1 MSGQVADFDS
11 RDFTEGPAQ
20 DDKAMVRFYMKPVK
34 GPIDPVTG
42 IATWTEKEYY
52 ETVVP
57 GSRDT
62 INQPVTVITKQK
74 YPMQYAKWKSNTS
87 SEGVTGTFISETTW
101 ISRSQAEELAYFG
114 VKTLEQLAAAPDTLC
129 QKQVGMYELRRKAQ
143 SFIEQ
148 REKDAPILAVH
159 AQLDALK
166 AESEVKDQTIDALK
180 KRLDALEAQAAEK
193 QPQQHQRK

>member
-1 MSGQVADFDS
+1 MAGAVAEFDPNDFK
-11 RDFTEGPAQ
+11 EGIQQ
-20 DDKAMVRFYMKPVK
+20 DDKALVRFYMKPVK
-34 GPIDPVTG
+34 GPVNPLTG
-42 IATWTEKEYY
+42 IAAWSEKEYY

-62 INQPVTVITKQK
+62 INQPVTEITKQK
-74 YPMQYAKWKSNTS
+74 YPMQYAKWKANAST
-87 SEGVTGTFISETTW
+87 EGVTGTFISEVTW

-129 QKQVGMYELRRKAQ
+129 QKQIGMYELRRKAA
-143 SFIEQ
+143 SFLEQ

-166 AESEVKDQTIDALK
+166 AESEVKDQTIAALK
-180 KRLDALEAQAAEK
+180 KRLDALEAAAEAK
-193 QPQQHQRK
+193 QRK

>member
-74 YPMQYAKWKSNTS
+74 YPMQYAKWKANAST
-87 SEGVTGTFISETTW
+87 EGVTGTFISETTW

-180 KRLDALEAQAAEK
+180 KRLDALEAANDAK
-193 QPQQHQRK
+193 QQRK

>member
-1 MSGQVADFDS
+1 MRAEADFDS

-20 DDKAMVRFYMKPVK
+20 DDKALVRFYMKPVK

-42 IATWTEKEYY
+42 LATWSEKEYY

-74 YPMQYAKWKSNTS
+74 YPMQYAKWKANAST
-87 SEGVTGTFISETTW
+87 EGVTGTFISETTW

-148 REKDAPILAVH
+148 REKDAPILAIH
-159 AQLDALK
+159 AKFDALK
-166 AESEVKDQTIDALK
+166 AEAEVKDQTIADLQ
-180 KRLDALEAQAAEK
+180 KRLAALEAAGEK
-193 QPQQHQRK
+193 KGK

>member
-1 MSGQVADFDS
+1 MAGAVADFDT
-11 RDFTEGPAQ
+11 RDFTDGPAQ
-20 DDKAMVRFYMKPVK
+20 DDKALVRFYMKPVK
-34 GPIDPVTG
+34 GPVDPTTG
-42 IATWTEKEYY
+42 LATWTEKEYY

-148 REKDAPILAVH
+148 REKDAPILAIH
-159 AQLDALK
+159 AKFDALK
-166 AESEVKDQTIDALK
+166 AEAEVKDQTIADLQ
-180 KRLDALEAQAAEK
+180 KRLAALEAAGEK
-193 QPQQHQRK
+193 KGK